1 MTKGQSFYTQNA
13 YRVAFYDEVIK
24 MAHEVNL
31 SVFTIIYI
39 FQVHTMLLRQSESES
54 KLPRYV
60 TDGDEVKKIG
70 HMLYQFIDP
79 HSVLYSIEGP
89 RRPLV
94 IISFDE
100 SHILTNNPRGTVWN
114 LFSKLC
120 HVFSRDR

>member
-13 YRVAFYDEVIK
+13 CRVAFYDEVIK